1 MARTNT
7 EIDRELEKAVA
18 ALRELERTVATL
30 LERVDSHRTQT
41 DLRLD
46 FLSKGSRTL
55 RGGSPAGRGG
65 AGAIAR
71 PAGRVREGHV
81 ELRTDFES
89 LKRGIEDDRRQR
101 RALWAGLILA
111 VIAAI
116 LGLTKDW
123 IAGAFHR

>member
-18 ALRELERTVATL
+18 ALRELEKTVATL
-30 LERVDSHRTQT
+30 LERVDSHRIQT

-46 FLSKGSRTL
+46 FLSKDLERCEGDLQRAETAQERSRDLLAVTEKGL
-55 RGGSPAGRGG
+55 T
-65 AGAIAR
+65 
-71 PAGRVREGHV
+71 
-81 ELRTDFES
+81 ELRTDYEN
-89 LKRGIEDDRRQR
+89 LKRSVEDDRRQR

-116 LGLTKDW
+116 LGLSKDW
-123 IAGAFHR
+123 IVGAFQR